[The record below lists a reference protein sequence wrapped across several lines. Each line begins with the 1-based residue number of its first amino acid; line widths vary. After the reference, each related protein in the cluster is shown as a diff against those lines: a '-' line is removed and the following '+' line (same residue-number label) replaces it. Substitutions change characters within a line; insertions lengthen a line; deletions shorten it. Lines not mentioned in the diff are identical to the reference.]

1 MMHRL
6 NELKDRED
14 FRPVAPVVLAEEA
27 ERYFEGCAESPFM
40 LFVYDV
46 RPEMADRVP
55 AIRHVDGTARAQ
67 TVTQEQAPLFHQLLE
82 RFRDRA
88 GVPVLVNTS
97 FNTRGKPIVCTPQ
110 DALECFFTSPIDV
123 LAIGGYILQK

>member
-1 MMHRL
+1 
-6 NELKDRED
+6 LKDRED

-27 ERYFEGCAESPFM
+27 GRFFAGCDESPFM

-46 RPEMADRVP
+46 RPEVADLVP

-67 TVTQEQAPLFHQLLE
+67 TVRREQSPLFHRLLE
-82 RFRDRA
+82 QFRERS

-110 DALECFFTSPIDV
+110 DALECFYTSPIDV
-123 LAIGGYILQK
+123 LAVGSYHLTK

>member
-1 MMHRL
+1 
-6 NELKDRED
+6 
-14 FRPVAPVVLAEEA
+14 
-27 ERYFEGCAESPFM
+27 M

-67 TVTQEQAPLFHQLLE
+67 TVSREQSPLFHELLE
-82 RFRDRA
+82 RFRERT

-110 DALECFFTSPIDV
+110 DALECFYTSPIDV
-123 LAIGGYILQK
+123 LAIGGYVLQK